1 MTAVGVAV
9 PIAAAEEGDAE
20 TWTMPDTENSMLKNA
35 VAATY
40 EAAGTENIEFEY
52 SFSDVTQ
59 VVYNGTNWRVCG
71 QSPAAD
77 EEVEVTAEPATVEF
91 ELAGRVTVQK
101 SERLVDLYACSLYVA
116 DQISTTKGPLS
127 VRPALRTNR

>member
-1 MTAVGVAV
+1 
-9 PIAAAEEGDAE
+9 E
-20 TWTMPDTENSMLKNA
+20 TWTMPDTENNMLKNA

-59 VVYNGTNWRVCG
+59 VVHNYTNWRVCG
-71 QSPAAD
+71 QSPSAD

-91 ELAGRVTVQK
+91 ELARPGGC
-101 SERLVDLYACSLYVA
+101 SEDE
-116 DQISTTKGPLS
+116 
-127 VRPALRTNR
+127 